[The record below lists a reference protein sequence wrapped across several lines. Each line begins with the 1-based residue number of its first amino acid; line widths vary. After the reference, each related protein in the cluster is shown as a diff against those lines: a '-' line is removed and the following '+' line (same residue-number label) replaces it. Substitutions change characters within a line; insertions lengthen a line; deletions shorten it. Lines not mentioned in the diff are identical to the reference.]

1 MMREAFREVYMR
13 KHTWTRVLSLVLVFV
28 FCLSAV
34 PQVQTEA
41 EAVSNMNSILNATT
55 VYPQRTGYKSLD
67 KLVSNVLAPYANK
80 STAEKVQ
87 ACYDWCVRQINY
99 SWAGY
104 RAQNSGYNG
113 FNQAKHPYPY
123 NDYETGL
130 QQAFPAETIN
140 RVYYT
145 MANHKGVC
153 YDYAAVFT
161 VMMRAIGLEAYTRT
175 GMYKFESWASSTGGR
190 GHHGWSVVSIG
201 GTEYIF
207 DPQREYRRCNDGRG
221 TVSHSAFYGLRP
233 GDTYYSHYYLN
244 SEPSTNQNRDKSFL
258 SVTAHRQQ
266 LVSVAATSSASGSVS
281 GAGTYDVGTNVT
293 LNASSGSAQFQGWYD
308 DSGRLLSTSP
318 SYSFT
323 VTGATTVHALFAGDY
338 FYDIPADAWYR
349 DDAVQAG
356 QANII
361 SGTAPYRFSGST
373 TISRA
378 MIVKMLANYEG
389 IDQNAYANSKF
400 TDVAN
405 GTWYTGAVAWAEQN
419 GIVMGVSSTKFA
431 PNQNVTREDYMTILA
446 RYMQWKKIQVTSA
459 ELPYSDAS
467 SIDSWAVD
475 AMKIAQ
481 GCGLLKGFTDGT
493 CKPRME
499 MSRAE
504 GVAFLMRMADYITRA
519 PKLEDKLADEEDEQ
533 LTDEA
538 GQETPADAD
547 ESGKPATADEADE
560 TKPAADDTTA
570 QTTQPEEQ
578 GSVQP
583 TEPDEPTEDEAEQTV
598 PSAQDAA
605 ATQQTPTEQLLPAA

>member
-1 MMREAFREVYMR
+1 MR

-28 FCLSAV
+28 FCLGAV

-41 EAVSNMNSILNATT
+41 EAVTNMNSILNATT
-55 VYPQRTGYKSLD
+55 VYPQRTGYKALD

-87 ACYDWCVRQINY
+87 ACYDWCVTQINY

-104 RAQNSGYNG
+104 SYQNSGYGG
-113 FNQAKHPYPY
+113 FNQTKNAYPH

-130 QQAFPAETIN
+130 QQAFPTETIN

-145 MANHKGVC
+145 MANRKGVC

-175 GMYKFESWASSTGGR
+175 GMYKFESWASSTGGS

-207 DPQREYRRCNDGRG
+207 DPQREYRRCGDGKG
-221 TVSHSAFYGLRP
+221 TVSHTAFYGLRP
-233 GDTYYSHYYLN
+233 GDTYYSNYNLSSDATAN
-244 SEPSTNQNRDKSFL
+244 KNRDNSFL

-266 LVSVAATSSASGSVS
+266 LVAITVTSSASGSAS
-281 GAGTYDVGTNVT
+281 GGGTYDVGTNVT
-293 LNASSGSAQFQGWYD
+293 LNASSGSASFQGWYD
-308 DSGRLLSTSP
+308 NSGNLLSTSP
-318 SYSFT
+318 SYTFT
-323 VTGATTVHALFAGDY
+323 VTGATTVHALFSGDY
-338 FYDIPADAWYR
+338 FYDVPANAWYR
-349 DDAVQAG
+349 DDAVRAG
-356 QANII
+356 AAGII
-361 SGTAPYRFSGST
+361 NGTSPYCFSGST
-373 TISRA
+373 KISRA
-378 MIVKMLANYEG
+378 MVVRMLANYEG
-389 IDQNAYANSKF
+389 IDQNAYTNSKF
-400 TDVAN
+400 TDVKN

-446 RYMQWKKIQVTSA
+446 RYMQWKNVQVFSA

-467 SIDSWAVD
+467 TVDSWAVD

-493 CKPRME
+493 CKPRQD

-504 GVAFLMRMADYITRA
+504 GVTFLMRMADYIAAATA
-519 PKLEDKLADEEDEQ
+519 QEEKADAQLTDEEDEQ
-533 LTDEA
+533 LTDETA
-538 GQETPADAD
+538 QEIGTEDAD
-547 ESGKPATADEADE
+547 ESEEPTTEEVAEESDEAAEPE
-560 TKPAADDTTA
+560 TA
-570 QTTQPEEQ
+570 
-578 GSVQP
+578 
-583 TEPDEPTEDEAEQTV
+583 EDAEQT
-598 PSAQDAA
+598 AQSDIIAA
-605 ATQQTPTEQLLPAA
+605 EEELLPAA